1 MKIKTKQITV
11 TAIMLAIC
19 LVSQFFKNLSVYIT
33 GPIINAALILTVL
46 YAGMA
51 CGIILSIITPVTSFF
66 ITGSPVM
73 AAIPAMF
80 PCIIIGNII
89 LVVCVGLLRKKCGKA
104 TGFPVSIAIGAIL
117 KAVFMGIAIALIILP
132 AFLPAPMH
140 KMLPVLQL
148 QFSVTQLITAVIG
161 GVYADIISS
170 FLAWLSNRT
179 FIHQISFFL
188 VFFSQALIPVPER
201 YLSPLPPLS
210 VSCPRKNAA

>member
-73 AAIPAMF
+73 AAISAVF
-80 PCIIIGNII
+80 PCLMIGKIIFVG
-89 LVVCVGLLRKKCGKA
+89 CVGLLCKKCGKA
-104 TGFPVSIAIGAIL
+104 AGFPVSIAIGAIL

-132 AFLPAPMH
+132 TFLPAPMH

-161 GVYADIISS
+161 GVYAVIIAAVLKKTS
-170 FLAWLSNRT
+170 LA
-179 FIHQISFFL
+179 
-188 VFFSQALIPVPER
+188 QAD
-201 YLSPLPPLS
+201 
-210 VSCPRKNAA
+210 

>member
-73 AAIPAMF
+73 AARPGSRPGF
-80 PCIIIGNII
+80 RRGCQRH
-89 LVVCVGLLRKKCGKA
+89 GL
-104 TGFPVSIAIGAIL
+104 
-117 KAVFMGIAIALIILP
+117 
-132 AFLPAPMH
+132 
-140 KMLPVLQL
+140 
-148 QFSVTQLITAVIG
+148 
-161 GVYADIISS
+161 
-170 FLAWLSNRT
+170 
-179 FIHQISFFL
+179 
-188 VFFSQALIPVPER
+188 R
-201 YLSPLPPLS
+201 Y
-210 VSCPRKNAA
+210 

>member
-80 PCIIIGNII
+80 PCII

-104 TGFPVSIAIGAIL
+104 AGFPVSIAIGAIL

-161 GVYADIISS
+161 GVYAVIIAAVLKKTS
-170 FLAWLSNRT
+170 LA
-179 FIHQISFFL
+179 
-188 VFFSQALIPVPER
+188 QAD
-201 YLSPLPPLS
+201 
-210 VSCPRKNAA
+210 

>member
-80 PCIIIGNII
+80 PCIMIGNII

-104 TGFPVSIAIGAIL
+104 ADFPVSIAIGAIL
-117 KAVFMGIAIALIILP
+117 KALFTGIAIALIILP

-161 GVYADIISS
+161 GVYAVIIAAVLKKTS
-170 FLAWLSNRT
+170 LA
-179 FIHQISFFL
+179 
-188 VFFSQALIPVPER
+188 QAD
-201 YLSPLPPLS
+201 
-210 VSCPRKNAA
+210 

>member
-80 PCIIIGNII
+80 PCIMIGNII

-104 TGFPVSIAIGAIL
+104 SGFPISIAIGAIL
-117 KAVFMGIAIALIILP
+117 KALFMGIAIALIILP
-132 AFLPAPMH
+132 AFLPSNA
-140 KMLPVLQL
+140 QDAAG
-148 QFSVTQLITAVIG
+148 ITA
-161 GVYADIISS
+161 S
-170 FLAWLSNRT
+170 
-179 FIHQISFFL
+179 
-188 VFFSQALIPVPER
+188 VFSDTAYHRCYRRCIC
-201 YLSPLPPLS
+201 SHN
-210 VSCPRKNAA
+210 CGCA

>member
-80 PCIIIGNII
+80 PCIMIGNII

-104 TGFPVSIAIGAIL
+104 AGFPAAL
-117 KAVFMGIAIALIILP
+117 CAAVR
-132 AFLPAPMH
+132 
-140 KMLPVLQL
+140 
-148 QFSVTQLITAVIG
+148 AV
-161 GVYADIISS
+161 
-170 FLAWLSNRT
+170 
-179 FIHQISFFL
+179 
-188 VFFSQALIPVPER
+188 
-201 YLSPLPPLS
+201 
-210 VSCPRKNAA
+210 

>member
-46 YAGMA
+46 YAVMA
-51 CGIILSIITPVTSFF
+51 CGIVLSIITPVTSFF

-80 PCIIIGNII
+80 PCIMIGNII
-89 LVVCVGLLRKKCGKA
+89 LVVCVGLLREKCGKA
-104 TGFPVSIAIGAIL
+104 AGFPVSIAIGAIL
-117 KAVFMGIAIALIILP
+117 KALFMGIAISLIILP
-132 AFLPAPMH
+132 TFLPAPMH
-140 KMLPVLQL
+140 KMLPVFQL

-161 GVYADIISS
+161 GVYAVIISAVLKKTS
-170 FLAWLSNRT
+170 LA
-179 FIHQISFFL
+179 
-188 VFFSQALIPVPER
+188 QAD
-201 YLSPLPPLS
+201 
-210 VSCPRKNAA
+210 

>member
-80 PCIIIGNII
+80 PCIMIGNII

-104 TGFPVSIAIGAIL
+104 SGFSYINCYRCHTKGSFHGNSHCTYHSTCISACSNAQDAAG
-117 KAVFMGIAIALIILP
+117 
-132 AFLPAPMH
+132 
-140 KMLPVLQL
+140 
-148 QFSVTQLITAVIG
+148 ITA
-161 GVYADIISS
+161 S
-170 FLAWLSNRT
+170 
-179 FIHQISFFL
+179 
-188 VFFSQALIPVPER
+188 VFSDTAYHRCYRRCIC
-201 YLSPLPPLS
+201 SHN
-210 VSCPRKNAA
+210 CGCA

>member
-66 ITGSPVM
+66 ITGSP
-73 AAIPAMF
+73 
-80 PCIIIGNII
+80 CIMIGNII

-104 TGFPVSIAIGAIL
+104 AGFPVSIAIGAIL

-161 GVYADIISS
+161 GVYAVIIAAVLKKTS
-170 FLAWLSNRT
+170 LA
-179 FIHQISFFL
+179 
-188 VFFSQALIPVPER
+188 QAD
-201 YLSPLPPLS
+201 
-210 VSCPRKNAA
+210 

>member
-33 GPIINAALILTVL
+33 GPVINAALILTVL

-80 PCIIIGNII
+80 PCIMIGNINCNRCHTKGSFHGNSHCTYHSTCI
-89 LVVCVGLLRKKCGKA
+89 FACSNAQDAAG
-104 TGFPVSIAIGAIL
+104 
-117 KAVFMGIAIALIILP
+117 
-132 AFLPAPMH
+132 
-140 KMLPVLQL
+140 
-148 QFSVTQLITAVIG
+148 ITA
-161 GVYADIISS
+161 S
-170 FLAWLSNRT
+170 
-179 FIHQISFFL
+179 
-188 VFFSQALIPVPER
+188 VFSDTAYHRCYRRCIC
-201 YLSPLPPLS
+201 SHN
-210 VSCPRKNAA
+210 CGCA

>member
-80 PCIIIGNII
+80 PCIMIGNII

-104 TGFPVSIAIGAIL
+104 AGFPVSIAIGAIL
-117 KAVFMGIAIALIILP
+117 KALFMGIAIALIILP
-132 AFLPAPMH
+132 TFLPSPMH

-161 GVYADIISS
+161 GVYAVIIAAV
-170 FLAWLSNRT
+170 LKKN
-179 FIHQISFFL
+179 
-188 VFFSQALIPVPER
+188 FFSTGRLNIQLSAYASR
-201 YLSPLPPLS
+201 YPCIFLSAFFSSLDT
-210 VSCPRKNAA
+210 CA

>member
-80 PCIIIGNII
+80 PCIMIGNII

-132 AFLPAPMH
+132 AFLPCSNA
-140 KMLPVLQL
+140 QDAAG
-148 QFSVTQLITAVIG
+148 ITA
-161 GVYADIISS
+161 S
-170 FLAWLSNRT
+170 
-179 FIHQISFFL
+179 
-188 VFFSQALIPVPER
+188 VFSDTAYHRCYRRCIC
-201 YLSPLPPLS
+201 SHN
-210 VSCPRKNAA
+210 CGCA

>member
-80 PCIIIGNII
+80 PCGT
-89 LVVCVGLLRKKCGKA
+89 A
-104 TGFPVSIAIGAIL
+104 SQ
-117 KAVFMGIAIALIILP
+117 
-132 AFLPAPMH
+132 
-140 KMLPVLQL
+140 KM
-148 QFSVTQLITAVIG
+148 
-161 GVYADIISS
+161 
-170 FLAWLSNRT
+170 R
-179 FIHQISFFL
+179 
-188 VFFSQALIPVPER
+188 
-201 YLSPLPPLS
+201 
-210 VSCPRKNAA
+210 